1 MDRKKQ
7 SIVLFGYG
15 KFGRTIYRRL
25 KEDGFG
31 IRIAVMQDYNYEDA
45 LADGVI
51 DVRKFNPK
59 KNDSIFKL
67 DIEPEKHMLY
77 CTMDHTANNLFL
89 VLSLREL
96 YRDATI
102 VAISNSEESSRKLR
116 FAGADIIIN
125 IYDASSE
132 QIINALTRPAVREAI
147 NTIVYERNDIKIA
160 EIIIEAGSIYDGK
173 ELQDISFRSQGVV
186 LIAII
191 DKEQSD
197 QLTYISRGENH
208 KLDAGDTLV
217 VVGNIAALKKF
228 TKQCKAS
235 KEQENKD

>member
-1 MDRKKQ
+1 VQEMKK
-7 SIVLFGYG
+7 SIILFGYG
-15 KFGRTIYRRL
+15 KFGRAIYRRL
-25 KEDGFG
+25 KEDGFA
-31 IRIAVMQDYNYEDA
+31 IRVAVMKENNYQDA

-59 KNDSIFKL
+59 KNSSIFKL
-67 DIEPEKHMLY
+67 DIDPQKHMLY

-96 YRDATI
+96 FHDAVI

-116 FAGADIIIN
+116 FAGANIIIN
-125 IYDASSE
+125 IYDASTE

-160 EIIIEAGSIYDGK
+160 EITLEENSKYDGVYLK
-173 ELQDISFRSQGVV
+173 DIPLRTQGIV

-197 QLTYISRGENH
+197 QLIYISRGENH

-217 VVGNIAALKKF
+217 VVGNVDALKKF
-228 TKQCKAS
+228 QSRCVALK
-235 KEQENKD
+235 

>member
-1 MDRKKQ
+1 VDRKQQ
-7 SIVLFGYG
+7 SIILFGYG

-31 IRIAVMQDYNYEDA
+31 IRVAVMHDNNYEDA

-59 KNDSIFKL
+59 KNESLFKL
-67 DIEPEKHMLY
+67 DIEPKRHMLY

-96 YRDATI
+96 YHDATI

-125 IYDASSE
+125 IYDASTE

-160 EIIIEAGSIYDGK
+160 EITIEEGSEYDGK
-173 ELQDISFRSQGVV
+173 ELKGINFRIQGVV

-191 DKEQSD
+191 DKEKSD

-217 VVGNIAALKKF
+217 VVGNIEALKKF
-228 TKQCKAS
+228 TKKCKNS